1 MFIELHAQSAFSF
14 LEGAEHP
21 EAFAAEAARL
31 GMPAVALVDRDGVYG
46 AARLTR
52 AATNAGVKPIV
63 GSEITLADGS
73 RLPLLVE
80 DREGYQHLCRLITRM
95 KLGAPKGA
103 ATIALDDLEPY
114 ATGLVCLTGGA
125 HGPLARRLA
134 AGDDDGA
141 RRVLDQLTGIFGRSS
156 CFVELQRHF
165 LREQEEILQAL
176 VTLARAVQVPL
187 VVSNQPLFARPE
199 GRPLADVFTCI
210 REKTDLDRA
219 GCRLLANGERSLKG
233 GAEMTELF
241 RDLPDA
247 LANTGELAL
256 RLAFTLKD
264 LGYRF
269 PEFPLPPGQTP
280 LGHLRELTERGV
292 RARYGTGPLAARA
305 RRQVAHELDLIG
317 RLDLAGFFLIVWD
330 VVEHCRTHD
339 ILVQGRG
346 SAANSAVCYALG
358 ITAVDPVGMELLF
371 ERFLS
376 EARGEW
382 PDIDLDLP
390 SGDRRE
396 AVIQHV
402 YQRYGRLGAG
412 MTANVIT
419 YRGRSAARE
428 VGQALGLPR
437 DMRDRLAQLVGNWG
451 YQDPEELLTKHL
463 PEAGCD
469 PTAPRIRRFATLWTR
484 IQDLPRHLGQHSG
497 GMVIAAGRL
506 DDVVPLEPATMPGRV
521 VVQWDKDDC
530 AGLGIVKVDLLGLG
544 MMSVLQDSLTLV
556 RETGSSVDL
565 AQLPPDDPAVYRS
578 LQEADTIGVFQVES
592 RAQMATLPRVRPE
605 RFYDLVVQVAI
616 IRPGPIVGDMV
627 HPYIR
632 RRRGREPVTYPH
644 PSLEPILRRTL
655 GVPLFQEQLLRMAM
669 VTAGFTATEAEEL
682 RRAFGF
688 KRSERLMAEVETK
701 LRAGMARQGI
711 HGAAA
716 EEIVHAITA
725 FALYGFPESHA
736 SSFALLAYASAFLR
750 VHHPAAFYAA
760 LLNNQPMGFY
770 HPATIVKDAQR
781 HGLRVRPI
789 DVTCSRWLCTV
800 EPIGGTGP
808 AMRLG
813 LRYVRGL
820 RERAA
825 RALLQA
831 RDERP
836 FGSIH
841 DLARRAHLERD
852 ELETLAAIG
861 ALAPLGGT
869 RRANLWTA
877 AVSHPGPLFAD
888 PPREPSPLSEMTD
901 VERLAADYAG
911 TSVTLG
917 RHPMALRRAALGRR
931 GVLSA
936 RALAGVEDGV
946 RVQVAGSVIVRQRPG
961 TAKGFVFLSLE
972 DETGIANVI
981 VTPPIFARHRLALV
995 AEPYLL
1001 VEGIAQRQDGVIS
1014 VRATRVRGL
1023 PALGHH
1029 VPSHDFG

>member
-1 MFIELHAQSAFSF
+1 VFIELHAQSAFSF

-31 GMPAVALVDRDGVYG
+31 DMPAIALVDRDGVYG
-46 AARLTR
+46 AARLAR
-52 AATNAGVKPIV
+52 AATNAGIKPIV

-80 DREGYQHLCRLITRM
+80 DREGYQNLCRLITRM

-103 ATIALDDLEPY
+103 ASLALDDLEPN
-114 ATGLVCLTGGA
+114 TGGLVCLTGGA
-125 HGPLARRLA
+125 RGPLALRLA

-141 RRVLDQLTGIFGRSS
+141 RRVLDRLVALFGRSS
-156 CFVELQRHF
+156 CFVEVQRHY
-165 LREQEEILQAL
+165 LREQEQILQRL
-176 VTLARAVQVPL
+176 VTLARAAGVPL
-187 VVSNQPLFARPE
+187 VASNQPLFARPE

-210 REKTDLDRA
+210 REKTDLDHA
-219 GCRLLANGERSLKG
+219 GRRLLANGERSLKSP
-233 GAEMTELF
+233 AAMTELF
-241 RDLPDA
+241 RDIPDA
-247 LANTGELAL
+247 LDNTGELAL

-280 LGHLRELTERGV
+280 LGHLRELSEHGV
-292 RARYGTGPLAARA
+292 RARYGDGPLAVRA
-305 RRQVAHELDLIG
+305 RRQIAHELELIG
-317 RLDLAGFFLIVWD
+317 RLDLAGYFLIVWD
-330 VVEHCRTHD
+330 IVEYCRTHD

-390 SGDRRE
+390 SGERRE

-402 YQRYGRLGAG
+402 YRRYGRLGAG

-437 DMRDRLAQLVGNWG
+437 EMRDRLAMLVANWG

-469 PTAPRIRRFATLWTR
+469 PTSSRIRRFATLWTR

-556 RETGSSVDL
+556 RETGGSVDL

-655 GVPLFQEQLLRMAM
+655 GVPLFQEQLLKMAM

-736 SSFALLAYASAFLR
+736 SSFALLAYASAYLR

-781 HGLRVRPI
+781 HGLRILPI
-789 DVTCSRWLCTV
+789 DVTRSPWLCTI
-800 EPIGGTGP
+800 EPIDAARP
-808 AMRLG
+808 AMRMG
-813 LRYVRGL
+813 LRYVKGL
-820 RERAA
+820 RERVGRAIVEA
-825 RALLQA
+825 REA
-831 RDERP
+831 RV

-841 DLARRAHLERD
+841 DLARRAHLDRD

-869 RRANLWTA
+869 RRTNLWTA
-877 AVSHPGPLFAD
+877 AVPHPGPLFMD

-901 VERLAADYAG
+901 IERLAADYAG
-911 TSVTLG
+911 ASVTIG
-917 RHPMALRRAALGRR
+917 RHPMTLRRAALQRR

-936 RALAGVEDGV
+936 RDLGSVEDGT
-946 RVQVAGSVIVRQRPG
+946 RIQVAGSVIVRQRPG

-972 DETGIANVI
+972 DETGISNVI

-995 AEPYLL
+995 SEPYLL
-1001 VEGIAQRQDGVIS
+1001 VDGIAQRQDGVVS
-1014 VRATRVRGL
+1014 VRAIRVEGL